1 MKWSGKLFKRKK
13 KTYVKDQKF
22 MPLVINDKSELI
34 HEIFGITDE
43 RSKELTMTVLE
54 SYAEHNEPHLVMIDI
69 ISQCKHAN
77 EIALVVLLF
86 ERVISKQREKNTVN
100 EVMSR
105 LFGDD
110 E

>member
-1 MKWSGKLFKRKK
+1 MKWLGKLFKKKK
-13 KTYVKDQKF
+13 KTYSGDQKF
-22 MPLVINDKSELI
+22 MPLVIDDKSELI

-43 RSKELTMTVLE
+43 RSKELTMTLIE
-54 SYAEHNEPHLVMIDI
+54 SYGEHDELHLVMIDI

-77 EIALVVLLF
+77 EIALVILLF
-86 ERVISKQREKNTVN
+86 ERVTSSQRQRKTAN